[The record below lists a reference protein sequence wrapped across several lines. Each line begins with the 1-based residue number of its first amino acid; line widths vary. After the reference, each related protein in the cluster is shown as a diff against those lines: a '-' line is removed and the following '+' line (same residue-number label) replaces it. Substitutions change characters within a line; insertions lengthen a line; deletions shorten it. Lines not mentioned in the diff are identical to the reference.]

1 LSSIFFDYEI
11 TFGEQNKMPLETLFL
26 KKTTRYSLTLGNDA
40 LRKIHANLFKK
51 FQCRRRTQDK
61 FDIKRG
67 LMPLIDGTI
76 VYLSFDIRGINNT
89 FQRFKQLAIT
99 DAKHAEVYLN
109 CAEAFNFIKIQNFRR
124 FKKR

>member
-1 LSSIFFDYEI
+1 VHWC
-11 TFGEQNKMPLETLFL
+11 
-26 KKTTRYSLTLGNDA
+26 LTS
-40 LRKIHANLFKK
+40 
-51 FQCRRRTQDK
+51 RRRRKDK

-67 LMPLIDGTI
+67 LMLIDGARLFT
-76 VYLSFDIRGINNT
+76 LSFDIRGINNT

-99 DAKHAEVYLN
+99 DAKHADISN

>member
-1 LSSIFFDYEI
+1 
-11 TFGEQNKMPLETLFL
+11 
-26 KKTTRYSLTLGNDA
+26 
-40 LRKIHANLFKK
+40 
-51 FQCRRRTQDK
+51 
-61 FDIKRG
+61 
-67 LMPLIDGTI
+67 MPLIDGARLFT
-76 VYLSFDIRGINNT
+76 LSFDIRGINNT